1 MRALILIAF
10 LAACSDD
17 EASEGGACTGPDEDG
32 VVGGTYTFEV
42 EVSDTGFRPAV
53 IKAQNSGTITLTL
66 KNAGTAPHGLD
77 IACLVVQGCTSCFP
91 DASKIAP
98 IAPGAQATATFTAP
112 AEEGIFP
119 VRSPGDAFEGQLIL
133 Q

>member
-1 MRALILIAF
+1 MRALVVVAV

-17 EASEGGACTGPDEDG
+17 ATEGGACASPDQDG
-32 VVGGTYTFEV
+32 VVGGAYAFEV
-42 EVSDTGFRPAV
+42 AVNDSGFTPAV
-53 IKAQNSGTITLTL
+53 LKAQNSGTITLTL
-66 KNAGTAPHGLD
+66 KNTGTKSHGLD

-91 DASKIAP
+91 EGSKIAAV
-98 IAPGAQATATFTAP
+98 APGAQATVTFTAP

-119 VRSPGDAFEGQLIL
+119 VRSPGDAFEGQFIL